1 MIPWWSQE
9 WLLNESKADAIQY
22 GENDFYCPCRTVDV
36 DITDNLIDK
45 EHEHI
50 IGVEIE
56 PQESEKWIKLLTS
69 KNFNSFLKAYRIE
82 TKLEMN

>member
-1 MIPWWSQE
+1 MRVR
-9 WLLNESKADAIQY
+9 LLIKGDAIQC

-36 DITDNLIDK
+36 DIEDNLIDK

-56 PQESEKWIKLLTS
+56 PKAESE
-69 KNFNSFLKAYRIE
+69 E
-82 TKLEMN
+82 V

>member
-1 MIPWWSQE
+1 MRIR
-9 WLLNESKADAIQY
+9 LLIKGDAIQF

-36 DITDNLIDK
+36 EITDNLFDK

-56 PQESEKWIKLLTS
+56 PKAESEDK
-69 KNFNSFLKAYRIE
+69 E
-82 TKLEMN
+82 

>member
-1 MIPWWSQE
+1 MKIR
-9 WLLNESKADAIQY
+9 LLIKGDAIQY

-36 DITDNLIDK
+36 EIANNLVDK

-56 PQESEKWIKLLTS
+56 PQESEDK
-69 KNFNSFLKAYRIE
+69 E
-82 TKLEMN
+82 